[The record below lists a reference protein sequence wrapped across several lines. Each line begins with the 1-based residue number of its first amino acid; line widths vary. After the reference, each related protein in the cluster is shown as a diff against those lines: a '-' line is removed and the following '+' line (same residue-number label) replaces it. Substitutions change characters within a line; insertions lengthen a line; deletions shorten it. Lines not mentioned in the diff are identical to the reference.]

1 MIKALVVD
9 DEKRVRR
16 GFIALADWSAYGI
29 AIVGEAKDG
38 ASAMALLGERD
49 VDMMFVDIGM
59 PGMSGFELIEQAR
72 SRYPRTK
79 AVILTCYHE
88 FDYVQEALRLGAIDY
103 IVKTL
108 LNKSNVDETLQRI
121 VKRFDWERRHV
132 TAAGA
137 QRPFESAVVLAPKGT
152 AVSEEAPAFAGLAT
166 DGKPRRLAGGLWICQ
181 APAHQADEWLRELPA
196 HIAGKWQAARVT
208 AGEDDRVS
216 AREAERLIAGR
227 LPARLFYAASG
238 EPGGR
243 SVALSELRAEGGPA
257 GAELDAAFGEW
268 AECRWLL
275 YGDDWRRFV
284 AQIEQWQP
292 DPARLQTWLRSLA
305 AEWAV
310 YLGWS
315 GGQEGEASPSLS
327 PSLDAPEALYAWR
340 QWKSWLSAAALLTQQ
355 RLAELALSREVF
367 ASLIRAVL
375 YMKGHAG
382 EDLNQDEVARRI
394 GMSRS
399 YFSQCFKRFAS
410 GEPFGDALR
419 RLRLAAAKELLRATD
434 LPIRDIAGRVGFEDD
449 KYFSRLFR
457 DRTGMLPSEYR
468 SALQGALEGGAP

>member
-29 AIVGEAKDG
+29 SIVGEAKDG
-38 ASAMALLGERD
+38 ASAMAQLGEREI
-49 VDMMFVDIGM
+49 DMMFVDIGM

-108 LNKSNVDETLQRI
+108 LNKSNVDETMQRI
-121 VKRFDWERRHV
+121 VKRFEWERRHV
-132 TAAGA
+132 AGA
-137 QRPFESAVVLAPKGT
+137 PQRPFESAIALAPKGSS
-152 AVSEEAPAFAGLAT
+152 APEEAPAFGGLASE
-166 DGKPRRLAGGLWICQ
+166 GKPRRLEGGLWLCS
-181 APAHQADEWLRELPA
+181 APAQQAEEWLRELPA
-196 HIAGKWQAARVT
+196 HTAGRWQAAWVT
-208 AGEDDRVS
+208 AGQDDRLS
-216 AREAERLIAGR
+216 SREAERLIADR
-227 LPARLFYAASG
+227 LPVHLFYRAGG
-238 EPGGR
+238 EHVGR
-243 SVALSELRAEGGPA
+243 AVALSELKAEAGPSA
-257 GAELDAAFGEW
+257 AELDAAFEEW
-268 AECRWLL
+268 SECRWLL
-275 YGDDWRRFV
+275 YGEDWRKFAV
-284 AQIEQWQP
+284 QIEQWQV
-292 DPARLQTWLRSLA
+292 DPMRLQNWLRSLA
-305 AEWAV
+305 AEWST

-315 GGQEGEASPSLS
+315 GEPGSESKLADSLGD
-327 PSLDAPEALYAWR
+327 PAELYLWK

-355 RLAELALSREVF
+355 RLAELSLSREVF
-367 ASLIRAVL
+367 GSLIRAVL

-382 EDLNQDEVARRI
+382 RDLNQDEVARRI

-399 YFSQCFKRFAS
+399 YFSQCFKKFAS

-419 RLRLAAAKELLRATD
+419 KLRLTAAKELLAATD

-468 SALQGALEGGAP
+468 SALQAVGEGGRS